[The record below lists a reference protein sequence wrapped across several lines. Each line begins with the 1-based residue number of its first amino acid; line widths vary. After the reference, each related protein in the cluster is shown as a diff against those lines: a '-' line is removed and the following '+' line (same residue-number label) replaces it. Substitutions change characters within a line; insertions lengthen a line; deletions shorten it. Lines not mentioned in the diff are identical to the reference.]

1 MCSWK
6 LCNCSFPLSPWLT
19 AFCQVVCGGRTQQ
32 NVCLHRQAVVVHD
45 PRGNVSIFPRV
56 EAGWSGTKTCDIL
69 RFMPHISRTLLPS
82 GSLSLIRFGFLGLQ
96 KWRSHPKAAPK
107 RPKQVEAPG
116 PASASKKCFSMGEG
130 KASVISIHLCHP
142 IVGSR
147 VPRVHAGR
155 RTA

>member
-116 PASASKKCFSMGEG
+116 RGFRLKEVLLDGRREG
-130 KASVISIHLCHP
+130 LCHLYSS
-142 IVGSR
+142 VSS
-147 VPRVHAGR
+147 HR
-155 RTA
+155 RLESSARARRA